1 MLYQSTCVG
10 FGYGLNVRAVS
21 WDPDAARPIR

>member
-10 FGYGLNVRAVS
+10 FGYGLVAGAISWKARKARA
-21 WDPDAARPIR
+21 IR